1 MALMGVLLILVPGVL
16 LLLGLQVALCLL
28 CKPLWPGLVLPG
40 LCVLFAAFLTLNV
53 MSTGSLFQ
61 DLVTMLL
68 VFVLGNVST
77 LVLLLILLLCRKG
90 RSSKKQLDKMNIQD
104 L

>member
-1 MALMGVLLILVPGVL
+1 MAIGGVLLVLVPGVL
-16 LLLGLQVALCLL
+16 ILLGLQVALSLL
-28 CKPLWPGLVLPG
+28 KPLWPGLVLPG

-68 VFVLGNVST
+68 VFALGNVST

-90 RSSKKQLDKMNIQD
+90 RSSKKQLDRMNIQD